1 MLIKEE
7 RKKGKDR
14 EKKGGR
20 KEGWKEGRKGGRK
33 EGRKEKQKGGRKGE
47 RKDMPEFI
55 KSFDNNLFAGDD
67 IENTTTSQTVKM
79 K

>member
-14 EKKGGR
+14 EK
-20 KEGWKEGRKGGRK
+20 KGGRK